1 MHNSVR
7 DVFQKCGQ
15 NVGVVSNTETPLI
28 LPGCEERPGDVVFD
42 GIGRGGGDLVMDVTV
57 VDSLARF
64 DAIGQGELRTRT
76 LTVGAAAA
84 EAEKKKRNK
93 RSGPRNDKME
103 DRVRRV
109 GKEFFPVG
117 FETSGASTSQC
128 STLLK
133 RLSEIAHQRKGHHK
147 AYFILRWRATLA
159 MTLAKKGAEVA
170 LQRAYKVRQEQRRR
184 HGVVEADEDSGPLL
198 DMDADAFIHGG
209 FD

>member
-1 MHNSVR
+1 
-7 DVFQKCGQ
+7 
-15 NVGVVSNTETPLI
+15 
-28 LPGCEERPGDVVFD
+28 
-42 GIGRGGGDLVMDVTV
+42 MDVTG

-64 DAIGQGELRTRT
+64 DAIGQSELRTRT
-76 LTVGAAAA
+76 LTVGAAVA

-93 RSGPRNDKME
+93 KSGPRNDKME

-117 FETSGASTSQC
+117 FGTSGASTSQC

-159 MTLAKKGAEVA
+159 MHDFGEEG
-170 LQRAYKVRQEQRRR
+170 R
-184 HGVVEADEDSGPLL
+184 
-198 DMDADAFIHGG
+198 
-209 FD
+209 

>member
-1 MHNSVR
+1 MR
-7 DVFQKCGQ
+7 DVFQRCGA
-15 NVGVVSNTETPLI
+15 NAGVVTKIDTPLL
-28 LPGCEERPGDVVFD
+28 LPGCNEKPGDVVFD

-57 VDSLARF
+57 VDSLANF
-64 DAIGQGELRTRT
+64 DAIGKGELQTRT

-84 EAEKKKRNK
+84 KAEKKNRNKRNK
-93 RSGPRNDKME
+93 RSGPWNDKME

>member
-1 MHNSVR
+1 MNY
-7 DVFQKCGQ
+7 G
-15 NVGVVSNTETPLI
+15 P
-28 LPGCEERPGDVVFD
+28 
-42 GIGRGGGDLVMDVTV
+42 
-57 VDSLARF
+57 RF
-64 DAIGQGELRTRT
+64 DAIGQSEVRTRT

-84 EAEKKKRNK
+84 EAERKKRNK
-93 RSGPRNDKME
+93 KSGPRNDKME